1 MERLTLLLLGLL
13 LFLNLSEIQKKFN
26 IELLG
31 IQEYVTMSNF
41 VTMWPVF
48 LTKNNKNNLIFL
60 AFFIFV
66 CGKVQIMEHS
76 MLFL

>member
-66 CGKVQIMEHS
+66 CGEVQIMEHS